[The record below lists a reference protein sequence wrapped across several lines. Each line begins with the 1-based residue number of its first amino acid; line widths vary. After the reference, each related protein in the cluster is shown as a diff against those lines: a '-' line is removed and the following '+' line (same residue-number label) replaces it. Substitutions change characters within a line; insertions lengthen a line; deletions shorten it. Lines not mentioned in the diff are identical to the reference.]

1 MSVLLRINYLKI
13 MAYLAKEI
21 QAIDKELD
29 QKLNT
34 PDLTVDCS
42 LHLKN
47 LNTTTQTIYSTDLQL
62 LSRS

>member
-1 MSVLLRINYLKI
+1 MYLLRINYLKI

-21 QAIDKELD
+21 QATDKELD
-29 QKLNT
+29 HKLNT
-34 PDLTVDCS
+34 LGLTVDCS